1 MKLNHMRPDAKGV
14 WETKATIVT
23 RMRKKN
29 INRKLNI
36 LNLFIS
42 ISVFGTGL
50 ILFTQFHMGEG
61 AYREEL
67 LGLEKKLWLTVHQV
81 SAIGFLVGFATHLQM
96 HWKYIKIVT
105 KRWRISLPKK
115 IKSRTREQILL
126 FVVTL
131 VVAWAGFYPW
141 IAMPGATLEVA
152 EYHDWIDVHNRVG
165 IFLVIGMAVHIVRRR
180 GRLFGFMKKNHEL
193 KSNAFREQADR

>member
-1 MKLNHMRPDAKGV
+1 MRADANDV
-14 WETKATIVT
+14 WNTKAIRVT
-23 RMRKKN
+23 HMKKKN
-29 INRKLNI
+29 INRRLNI

-42 ISVFGTGL
+42 LFVFGTGL
-50 ILFTQFHMGEG
+50 ILFIQFHMGEG
-61 AYREEL
+61 AHRKEW
-67 LGLEKKLWLTVHQV
+67 LGIEKTLWLTVHQI

-96 HWKYIKIVT
+96 HWKYIKIVA

-126 FVVTL
+126 FIATL
-131 VVAWAGFYPW
+131 VVVWAGFYPW
-141 IAMPGATLEVA
+141 IVMPGATLEV
-152 EYHDWIDVHNRVG
+152 EKYHEWIDVHNRVG

-180 GRLFGFMKKNHEL
+180 GRLFGFIKKNHEL